1 MYLVVMVTRLPWP
14 WQPQCYVSNSFVFSL
29 IEVIFGMKLS

>member
-1 MYLVVMVTRLPWP
+1 MYLVVMVTRLPW
-14 WQPQCYVSNSFVFSL
+14 QPQCYVNTLFALSL